1 MLLDRIANTGTTPRV
16 GHPQVITV
24 AELLGREK
32 TVPVRYPV
40 PASAPSVERKRGG
53 PWVNKATVATA
64 VVTFGSV
71 LAVGSTFLPHSHQ
84 TGEADPGLS
93 TDVPITEALSAK
105 PPSAAPVTKPGVAPI
120 SGTAV
125 TPGAGPMPVAAPK
138 PLVAPKP
145 AVPGPAVQSRPL
157 NPPLPQSRPA
167 PGTSG
172 PARHAAPAT
181 RAPQTTAPAVTGGP
195 ARSSKSGKPG
205 KSSKP
210 GAHRASPQRPATA
223 GKVATKTKAAAPRGG
238 VGGVVS
244 GLTGGL
250 L

>member
-1 MLLDRIANTGTTPRV
+1 MLLDRIANTGTTPRD

-24 AELLGREK
+24 AELLGRESPT
-32 TVPVRYPV
+32 TVRCPPPAPVATSDR
-40 PASAPSVERKRGG
+40 RRGG

-84 TGEADPGLS
+84 TGEADTGPS
-93 TDVPITEALSAK
+93 TDVPIAEALSAK
-105 PPSAAPVTKPGVAPI
+105 PPSAAPVAAPRPGA
-120 SGTAV
+120 AL
-125 TPGAGPMPVAAPK
+125 TPGAGPMSVAAPK

-145 AVPGPAVQSRPL
+145 AVVPTVPGPAVQSRPL
-157 NPPLPQSRPA
+157 NQPLPRSRPQ
-167 PGTSG
+167 PRTSG
-172 PARHAAPAT
+172 PARHAAPT
-181 RAPQTTAPAVTGGP
+181 VRTPQATAPAVTGGS
-195 ARSSKSGKPG
+195 AKSSKSGKPG

-223 GKVATKTKAAAPRGG
+223 GKAATTAKAAAPRGG

-244 GLTGGL
+244 GITGGL